1 MCVCQCISSFY
12 TSKIKKFPLYE
23 NFFLNQINNSYV
35 SENNGQIM
43 EATNSI
49 IFSHTTAKN
58 KQYFSTLSLFSLMMD
73 G

>member
-1 MCVCQCISSFY
+1 MCDSVLVHFIHPKSKSFLCM
-12 TSKIKKFPLYE
+12 K

-58 KQYFSTLSLFSLMMD
+58 KQYFSTLSLSVFTND